1 MKKLLFFSLLLT
13 SAAWGQNGII
23 THNVP
28 GPNSVRSCLT
38 SDNSGNTW
46 IGMYNGL
53 RKFDG
58 ANWTTYD
65 NTNTPMTANNITAV
79 GTRVNDVWVGVK
91 ASSNAGQF
99 LLFDGTTWTDHSTD
113 VNNSIVK
120 SVIAGTAANTIWVG
134 TQSGLYKFDGTTWT
148 NYTVASSGLA
158 SDTVNCLAID
168 PSGNILAGTARGLSV
183 QNGAGWTNYNTANTP
198 SMINTYV
205 TAVYSDVTNGTWVV
219 NGDVML
225 FSGGTFISAQ
235 TLASSAIGTSPAW
248 TVRLNMAKGPHG
260 GMLTS
265 YGGTLVEF
273 VGNTPHV
280 YAYTVPAS
288 FFTYNVADGKTWFIG
303 YSSSSP
309 LVEFDGNNYHAVSN
323 TVTIN
328 NVKFLD
334 VNQISTAILNR
345 GDMHWNTWSAQY
357 EVPKGGGAHSIFM
370 SALWIGGLDQSNN
383 LHQAAMTYRQTGMDF
398 FPGPLDTTTG
408 TTDTA
413 MASQYDYIWKIDKT
427 EILAFQYYWS
437 TGAVQ
442 NGTYVPRSDFLT
454 WPAQG
459 NGNYTRNMAP
469 FVDVNNNGV
478 YDPLTGGDYPLIK
491 GDQMLYCIYND
502 NLAPHTETGG
512 QPLKVEVHFSA
523 YAYACSSVADSLKA
537 INYTTF
543 YHYDIINRSTNDYHD
558 VHIGLFQDADLG
570 AFDDDYVGSYPP
582 GNFCYTY
589 AGDANDGTSALPTLG
604 TYGANPP
611 ISSLAVLN
619 GPPAEPGDGIDNNND
634 GTIDEAGEKNL
645 LTGFTFYNND
655 FTITGNPET
664 ADDYYLYS
672 SWKWKDSTDI
682 TYGGNGYGGMTP
694 TMFMYPSPP
703 FDMSPGAWNER
714 TAGNTPY
721 DRRYVASCGPFNLN
735 AGESVSLD
743 FADIFSRDTTVTPT
757 DTMYFMQALN
767 DVNRVRNWYT
777 NNSAPSCVNWS
788 VGVPELSH
796 AVEFSVYPNPAS
808 TQLNLVYQPKN
819 DNATFEVIDLTGRTV
834 EGGAV
839 LPQGRTIVDVST
851 LSPGIYLVRVVDGAS
866 SASVK
871 VIRQ

>member
-13 SAAWGQNGII
+13 SAAWGQNGI
-23 THNVP
+23 TVHNVP
-28 GPNSVRSCLT
+28 GPGSLRT
-38 SDNSGNTW
+38 GIASDNSGNIW
-46 IGMYNGL
+46 IGTYNGL

-65 NTNTPMTANNITAV
+65 NTNTPMTANNISAV

-91 ASSNAGQF
+91 SSSIAGQF

-113 VNNSIVK
+113 VGNSIVK

-158 SDTVNCLAID
+158 SDTVNSLAID

-183 QNGAGWTNYNTANTP
+183 QNGAGWTNYNATNTS
-198 SMINTYV
+198 SMINGAV
-205 TAVYSDVTNGTWVV
+205 MAVYSDAVNGTWIV
-219 NGDVML
+219 NGDLML
-225 FSGGTFISAQ
+225 FSGGTFTSAQ

-248 TVRLNMAKGPHG
+248 MVRLNMAKGPHG

-273 VGNTPHV
+273 IGNAPHV
-280 YAYTVPAS
+280 YVYNVPAS
-288 FFTYNVADGKTWFIG
+288 FFTYNATDGKTWFIG
-303 YSSSSP
+303 YTSSSP

-328 NVKFLD
+328 NVKLLD
-334 VNQISTAILNR
+334 VNQVSAAILNR
-345 GDMHWNTWSAQY
+345 GDMHWNTWSSQY

-370 SALWIGGLDQSNN
+370 SAMWIGGLDQSNN

-413 MASQYDYIWKIDKT
+413 MASQYDYIWKINKT

-502 NLAPHTETGG
+502 NLAPHTESGG

-523 YAYACSSVADSLKA
+523 YAYACGSVADSLKA

-543 YHYDIINRSTNDYHD
+543 YHYDIFNRSTNDYHD

-570 AFDDDYVGSYPP
+570 AYDDDYVGSYPP
-582 GNFCYTY
+582 GNFCFTY
-589 AGDANDGTSALPTLG
+589 NGDQNDGTSALPTIG
-604 TYGANPP
+604 TYGAHPP

-619 GPPAEPGDGIDNNND
+619 GPVAEPGDGIDNNND

-645 LTGFTFYNND
+645 LTGFTYYNND
-655 FTITGNPET
+655 FSVIGNPEAAGPYTIALRVPAHTTIAAHTHRDSRT
-664 ADDYYLYS
+664 AVVVS
-672 SWKWKDSTDI
+672 GTWWF
-682 TYGGNGYGGMTP
+682 GYGPVNTRDQLKALPPGSFYTEPGGQAHFARTGDESAVVYITGM
-694 TMFMYPSPP
+694 
-703 FDMSPGAWNER
+703 G
-714 TAGNTPY
+714 
-721 DRRYVASCGPFNLN
+721 
-735 AGESVSLD
+735 
-743 FADIFSRDTTVTPT
+743 PT
-757 DTMYFMQALN
+757 DT
-767 DVNRVRNWYT
+767 
-777 NNSAPSCVNWS
+777 
-788 VGVPELSH
+788 H
-796 AVEFSVYPNPAS
+796 
-808 TQLNLVYQPKN
+808 
-819 DNATFEVIDLTGRTV
+819 
-834 EGGAV
+834 
-839 LPQGRTIVDVST
+839 
-851 LSPGIYLVRVVDGAS
+851 YLDAAADPR
-866 SASVK
+866 
-871 VIRQ
+871 RP